1 MDQNVLSK
9 WNEVKSIMEEI
20 EVDVMKNARGN
31 AAAGVRVRKGLR
43 HMKTLLG
50 EHVKLSLG
58 VEKNKSA
65 E

>member
-1 MDQNVLSK
+1 MDQNVVSK
-9 WNEVKSIMEEI
+9 WNEIKAVMDEI

-31 AAAGVRVRKGLR
+31 AAAGVRARKGLR
-43 HMKTLLG
+43 HMKSLIG
-50 EHVKLSLG
+50 EQVKLSLG